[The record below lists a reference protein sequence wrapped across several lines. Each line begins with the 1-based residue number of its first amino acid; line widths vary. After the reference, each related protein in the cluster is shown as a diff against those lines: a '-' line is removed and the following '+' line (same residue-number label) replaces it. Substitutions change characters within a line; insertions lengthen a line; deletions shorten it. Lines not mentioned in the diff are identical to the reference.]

1 MISIKNIPIYA
12 CGLAIILLITTF
24 TNAFGFFVSPVA
36 LTGVVLAF
44 CILLLNRV
52 EPNLVYKKPKYQ
64 TIPIVIFVAA
74 NILIITFVY
83 TIYANNP
90 IDVKQ
95 SDILPLIHDI
105 YFTRLATGQDV
116 YAAIEGYGY
125 GNWYPN
131 YLPMHWLP
139 FVPAYIIGFDPRLI
153 SLGVFLVA
161 NGFYFFALL
170 KFNLHP
176 AEAIVKVLLPFAILL
191 LVCLYQPTEIA
202 HTVELLICG
211 YYVMLAV
218 LLLTHSS
225 GVTKGFVLM
234 FTTLSRYV
242 VVFILPALLLT
253 DITYKRKDWWLVYF
267 LFVFLIVV
275 FYIAP
280 FLRDDPLVF
289 FKALKAYD
297 TAALGEWGGQSWQKP
312 GDLPFQLFRGLGF
325 ASWFY
330 LFAKGEL
337 IDKIA
342 LLKIVLLAIMA
353 VNLLIW
359 LFAAQWVKVKY
370 MLQPVMLFFT
380 LYVFF
385 AFVLVP
391 YNYLFW
397 NVVFLV
403 PVMLLPVKL
412 VKS

>member
-1 MISIKNIPIYA
+1 MISIKNIPVYA

-24 TNAFGFFVSPVA
+24 TNAFGWFVSPIV
-36 LTGVVLAF
+36 LTIVVLAF
-44 CILLLNRV
+44 CTLLLNRV
-52 EPNLVYKKPKYQ
+52 EPNLIYKKPKYQ
-64 TIPIVIFVAA
+64 TIPILVFILA
-74 NILIITFVY
+74 NLLITALVY
-83 TIYANNP
+83 SIYANNP

-105 YFTRLATGQDV
+105 YFTRLVTGQEV
-116 YAAIEGYGY
+116 YAAIEGFGY

-153 SLGVFLVA
+153 SLIFFLVA

-170 KFNLHP
+170 KFKLHF
-176 AEAIVKVLLPFAILL
+176 AEAILKVLLPYIILL
-191 LVCLYQPTEIA
+191 LVCLHQPTEIA
-202 HTVELLICG
+202 HTVELLTSG
-211 YYVMLAV
+211 YYVLLAV

-225 GVTKGFVLM
+225 GVTKGFALM
-234 FTTLSRYV
+234 FTALSRYV
-242 VVFILPALLLT
+242 VVFILTALLLN
-253 DITYKRKDWWLVYF
+253 DIKYKRKDWWLVYF

-275 FYIAP
+275 VYVAP
-280 FLRDDPLVF
+280 FLREDPLVF
-289 FKALKAYD
+289 FKAVSAYD
-297 TAALGEWGGQSWQKP
+297 TAALGEWGGQSWQKT
-312 GDLPFQLFRGLGF
+312 GDLPFQLFRGFGF

-330 LFAKGEL
+330 SFSKGEL

-342 LLKIVLLAIMA
+342 LLKFILLAIMA
-353 VNLLIW
+353 VNLLVW
-359 LFAAQWVKVKY
+359 LFAAQLVKVKY
-370 MLQPVMLFFT
+370 MLQPVMLFFS

-397 NVVFLV
+397 NVLFLV